1 MKIGN
6 QILPFQNFE
15 KSIQNAQKQDK
26 GNSANRII
34 FMEQNDELLPIEFVV
49 IRQLTIDKIKSSA
62 NNQEFDYK

>member
-15 KSIQNAQKQDK
+15 KTIQNAQKQEK
-26 GNSANRII
+26 GYSANRII
-34 FMEQNDELLPIEFVV
+34 FLKQNEELLPIEFVV